1 MTDTPAPFTGEKGS
15 TEGQPLI
22 LDFGPDTW
30 TENGTDGV
38 VTSITVLIKGWRH
51 SQLSYSASKVDE
63 NGDTYTPLDFK
74 ATAEVQD
81 SFTWNVPAEHQTSK
95 VWHNH
100 THPHDDEND
109 EEYNAKMIEWQKL
122 IPQESEYQ
130 TILAN
135 LENQLKSL

>member
-1 MTDTPAPFTGEKGS
+1 MDIQAPFTGEKGP

-30 TENGTDGV
+30 TENRTDGV
-38 VTSITVLIKGWRH
+38 VTSITVLIKGWRY
-51 SQLSYSASKVDE
+51 SQLSYSAPKVNAD
-63 NGDTYTPLDFK
+63 GDTVTPINYK
-74 ATAEVQD
+74 ATSEVQD
-81 SFTWNVPAEHQTSK
+81 SFTWDVPTEHQTST

-109 EEYNAKMIEWQKL
+109 VEYNAKMIKWQEL

-130 TILAN
+130 TILTN